1 MKNLIRNLAFC
12 ALVAGTFTACH
23 KGDVEEAPAQT
34 PQVIEVNVPNTLVA
48 QLSAALPSG
57 ATLKYNGAS
66 ATSVSG
72 TTYTFEN
79 ATSGK
84 NLVLTGTGIIPQ
96 TVKVDFPDGRNVI
109 VVNVPVTAISAGTPI
124 APLDGS
130 GKTTGATTDND
141 SFAGE
146 ISGTVTIPNNTT
158 VDNTTQ
164 NLSMTLFAPAS
175 TPIVDVENT
184 TYTESPYAIYCTPN
198 GATFN
203 PSIPMSVTI
212 EEAKGALVSLQ
223 HENGDAPTKMEF
235 DPKTA
240 VLSAELPHF
249 SIWNVILKVDATV
262 GETTSETLTTAD
274 VKAGANTI
282 KYKENFGFDGQTT
295 GLVGRTLRNMFGAS
309 KFAVDK
315 EYAFNATS
323 DGTVVIKQEKKKVTL
338 KSGSLIFEAT
348 IFGKVSAEFTATGNV
363 TPVVPTHSGG
373 SSAL

>member
-12 ALVAGTFTACH
+12 ALLAGTFTACH
-23 KGDVEEAPAQT
+23 KGDVEE
-34 PQVIEVNVPNTLVA
+34 PQPQPQPVNVSNTLVA
-48 QLSAALPSG
+48 QLSDVLPSG
-57 ATLKYNGAS
+57 ATLKFNGAG
-66 ATSVSG
+66 ATTIS
-72 TTYTFEN
+72 TDKKTYTFEN
-79 ATSGK
+79 AASGK
-84 NLVLTGTGIIPQ
+84 NLVLTGAGIIPQ
-96 TVKVDFPDGRNVI
+96 TVKIDFPDGRNL
-109 VVNVPVTAISAGTPI
+109 VVVAVPVTAISAGTPI

-130 GKTTGATTDND
+130 GKTTGPTTDND

-146 ISGTVTIPNNTT
+146 ISGTVTIPGSTT

-175 TPIVDVENT
+175 TPIVDVENK
-184 TYTESPYAIYCTPN
+184 TYTENPYAVYCTPE

-212 EEAKGALVSLQ
+212 TEAKGALVDLQ
-223 HENGDAPTKMEF
+223 HEGGDAPTTMDFNKE
-235 DPKTA
+235 TA
-240 VLSAELPHF
+240 VLSATLPHF
-249 SIWNVILKVDATV
+249 SIWNITLQVTVSV
-262 GETTSETLTTAD
+262 GETTYATLAEED

-295 GLVGRTLRNMFGAS
+295 GLIGRTLRNMFGAS

-315 EYAFNATS
+315 EYAFNAVS
-323 DGTVVIKQEKKKVTL
+323 DGTVVIKQEMKEVTIT
-338 KSGSLIFEAT
+338 SGSLVFKAT
-348 IFGKVSAEFTATGNV
+348 IYGKVSAEFTATGNV